1 MMVIDGNY
9 STLSNWLKD
18 VIYQVLVIDNGIL
31 VNSPIIT
38 NNNGMVN
45 HQQ

>member
-1 MMVIDGNY
+1 MVTIQRLVIG
-9 STLSNWLKD
+9 LKD

-38 NNNGMVN
+38 NNNGRVN